1 MQVRSLPAVGRRV
14 LGSMGGSVQ
23 TSAAN
28 GLSSG
33 GSVDGMVTREDAVRI
48 VTDLPEVTEGLRFRN
63 VTWSVDGKP
72 FAWDRPFSKADLKRF
87 GDVTPAQGP
96 ILAVRVEDLLEK
108 EAVLADASE
117 AVCDIAHFEGYPA
130 ALITLS
136 EVEPDELRE
145 LVVGAWA
152 TCAPP
157 IVVEK
162 FLGDR

>member
-1 MQVRSLPAVGRRV
+1 
-14 LGSMGGSVQ
+14 MGGSVQ

-108 EAVLADASE
+108 EAVLAADPE
-117 AVCDIAHFEGYPA
+117 AFFTIAHFEGYPA
-130 ALITLS
+130 VLVQLNK
-136 EVEPDELRE
+136 VGRRQLRRGIE
-145 LVVGAWA
+145 DAWA
-152 TCAPP
+152 VHAPAELMATGVSP
-157 IVVEK
+157 K
-162 FLGDR
+162 PQPGPAPRRGR